1 MLCLLG
7 VGMSRAFVGP
17 LKNKNTETMSES
29 NNESE
34 SKLSAVEL
42 IKDASRY
49 LRGTIV
55 EELQG
60 DSDHFGKEDLQL
72 LKFHGTYQQ
81 DDREARGGATASGK
95 SEKQYSFMVRS
106 RIPAGIMT
114 AEQLIAHLDICDS
127 IGNSTLKITTRQ
139 GLQLHGILKSDLR
152 ECMQKINGVLMTT
165 LAACGD
171 VNRNTMACP
180 APYQDKVR
188 PAVQQLAFAIS
199 DHLSPRTKSY
209 YELWLKDLDSGEETL
224 QGGSDEEV
232 EPIYGKT
239 YLPRKFK
246 TAIAISYDNCTDV
259 YTNCLGFIAVVRDG
273 EVIGYNVVVGG
284 GLGVTPSAK
293 KTFPRLASR
302 MAFVTPEQAVGVAE
316 AVVKVQRDFGYRDDR
331 KRARLKYLIHDK
343 GVEWFRH
350 HVEAYYGTKLADCT
364 PDDVTEHNDH
374 MGWDA
379 QGDGRWF
386 YGFNVENGR
395 LYDNQQ
401 RAWKAA
407 LREICHELRPE
418 IRLTA
423 HQSLLF
429 CNIEDKD
436 RSRLESMIKRRN
448 LPLVNEISHVR
459 RWSIACVAL
468 PTCSLAI
475 TESERVLPAVIDTME
490 TVLSDLGLDKE
501 LFTVRMTG
509 CPNGCARP
517 YNADIGLVGKAKGKY
532 TVFVGGTR
540 LGTRLGFIY
549 KDLIPLE
556 KIVESLT
563 PLFVAFKGNRQE
575 NESFG
580 DFCARL
586 GLDGLHQLTGAAD
599 ASAGDSVAS

>member
-1 MLCLLG
+1 MT
-7 VGMSRAFVGP
+7 P
-17 LKNKNTETMSES
+17 TNTDA
-29 NNESE
+29 NNEP
-34 SKLSAVEL
+34 KLSPVEL

-49 LRGTIV
+49 LRGSIGS
-55 EELQG
+55 ELLS
-60 DSDHFGKEDLQL
+60 DSNHFGKDDLQL

-81 DDREARGGATASGK
+81 DDREQRKSSGESGK
-95 SEKQYSFMVRS
+95 SEKEYSFMVRT

-114 AEQLIAHLDICDS
+114 AQQLLAHLDLCDT

-139 GLQLHGILKSDLR
+139 GLQLHGILKQDLR
-152 ECMQKINGVLMTT
+152 ECMQKINQCMLTT

-180 APYQDKVR
+180 APYNDSVRATVQKLAQD
-188 PAVQQLAFAIS
+188 IS
-199 DHLSPRTKSY
+199 DHLSPRTQSY
-209 YELWLKDLDSGEETL
+209 YELWLKDLTSGQETL
-224 QGGSDEEV
+224 EGGSDQLV

-246 TAIAISYDNCTDV
+246 TAIALADDNCTDV

-273 EVIGYNVVVGG
+273 QVIGYNVVVGG

-331 KRARLKYLIHDK
+331 KRARLKYLVHDQGIEWMRHK
-343 GVEWFRH
+343 VE
-350 HVEAYYGTKLADCT
+350 EYYGTKLKDCT
-364 PDDVTEHNDH
+364 PDDVIEHRDH
-374 MGWDA
+374 MGWDE
-379 QGDGRWF
+379 QGDGRCF

-395 LYDNQQ
+395 LYDDDQ
-401 RAWKAA
+401 RAWKLA
-407 LREICHELRPE
+407 LREICEEFQPE

-423 HQSLLF
+423 HQSVLF
-429 CNIEDKD
+429 CNLPQNARPK
-436 RSRLESMIKRRN
+436 LEKIIKNRG
-448 LPLVNEISHVR
+448 LPLTEEISNVR

-468 PTCSLAI
+468 PTCGLAI
-475 TESERVLPAVIDTME
+475 TESERALPGVIDVME
-490 TVLSDLGLDKE
+490 QKLLELGLDKE

-532 TVFVGGTR
+532 TVYVGGTR

-549 KDLIPLE
+549 KDLVPLE
-556 KIVESLT
+556 KITDSLE
-563 PLFVAFKGNRQE
+563 PLFRAFRDQRTQA
-575 NESFG
+575 ESFG
-580 DFCARL
+580 DWCTRL
-586 GLDGLHQLTGAAD
+586 GLERLQELGA
-599 ASAGDSVAS
+599 

>member
-1 MLCLLG
+1 
-7 VGMSRAFVGP
+7 MSDDSMTP
-17 LKNKNTETMSES
+17 TNTDA
-29 NNESE
+29 NNEP
-34 SKLSAVEL
+34 KLSPVEL

-49 LRGTIV
+49 LRGSIGS
-55 EELQG
+55 ELLS
-60 DSDHFGKEDLQL
+60 DSNHFGKDDLQL

-81 DDREARGGATASGK
+81 DDREQRKSSGESGK
-95 SEKQYSFMVRS
+95 SEKEYSFMVRT

-114 AEQLIAHLDICDS
+114 AQQLLAHLDLCDT

-139 GLQLHGILKSDLR
+139 GLQLHGILKQDLR
-152 ECMQKINGVLMTT
+152 ECMQKINQCMLTT

-180 APYQDKVR
+180 APYNDSVRATVQKLAQD
-188 PAVQQLAFAIS
+188 IS
-199 DHLSPRTKSY
+199 DHLSPRTQSY
-209 YELWLKDLDSGEETL
+209 YELWLKDLTSGQETL
-224 QGGSDEEV
+224 EGGSDQLV

-246 TAIAISYDNCTDV
+246 TAIALADDNCTDV

-273 EVIGYNVVVGG
+273 QVIGYNVVVGG

-331 KRARLKYLIHDK
+331 KRARLKYLVHDQGIEWMRHK
-343 GVEWFRH
+343 VE
-350 HVEAYYGTKLADCT
+350 EYYGTKLKDCT
-364 PDDVTEHNDH
+364 PDDVIEHRDH
-374 MGWDA
+374 MGWDE
-379 QGDGRWF
+379 QGDGRCF

-395 LYDNQQ
+395 LYDDDQ
-401 RAWKAA
+401 RAWKLA
-407 LREICHELRPE
+407 LREICEEFQPE

-423 HQSLLF
+423 HQSVLF
-429 CNIEDKD
+429 CNLPQNARPK
-436 RSRLESMIKRRN
+436 LEKIIKNRG
-448 LPLVNEISHVR
+448 LPLTEEISNVR

-468 PTCSLAI
+468 PTCGLAI
-475 TESERVLPAVIDTME
+475 TESERALPGVIDVME
-490 TVLSDLGLDKE
+490 KKLLELGLDKE

-532 TVFVGGTR
+532 TVYVGGTR

-549 KDLIPLE
+549 KDLVPLE
-556 KIVESLT
+556 KITDSLE
-563 PLFVAFKGNRQE
+563 PLFRAFRDQRTQA
-575 NESFG
+575 ESFG
-580 DFCARL
+580 DWCTRL
-586 GLDGLHQLTGAAD
+586 GLERLQELGA
-599 ASAGDSVAS
+599 

>member
-1 MLCLLG
+1 MT
-7 VGMSRAFVGP
+7 P
-17 LKNKNTETMSES
+17 TNTDA
-29 NNESE
+29 NNEP
-34 SKLSAVEL
+34 KLSPVEL

-49 LRGTIV
+49 LRGSIGS
-55 EELQG
+55 ELLS
-60 DSDHFGKEDLQL
+60 DSNHFGKDDLQL

-81 DDREARGGATASGK
+81 DDREQRKSSGESGK
-95 SEKQYSFMVRS
+95 SEKEYSFMVRT

-114 AEQLIAHLDICDS
+114 AQQLLAHLDLCDT

-139 GLQLHGILKSDLR
+139 GLQLHGILKQDLR
-152 ECMQKINGVLMTT
+152 ECMQKINQCMLTT

-180 APYQDKVR
+180 APYNDSVRATVQKLAQD
-188 PAVQQLAFAIS
+188 IS
-199 DHLSPRTKSY
+199 DHLSPRTQSY
-209 YELWLKDLDSGEETL
+209 YELWLKDLTSGQETL
-224 QGGSDEEV
+224 EGGSDQLV

-246 TAIAISYDNCTDV
+246 SAIALADDNCTDV

-273 EVIGYNVVVGG
+273 QVIGYNVVVGG

-331 KRARLKYLIHDK
+331 KRARLKYLVHDQGIEWMRHK
-343 GVEWFRH
+343 VE
-350 HVEAYYGTKLADCT
+350 EYYGTKLKDCT
-364 PDDVTEHNDH
+364 PDDVIEHRDH
-374 MGWDA
+374 MGWDE
-379 QGDGRWF
+379 QGDGRCF

-395 LYDNQQ
+395 LYDDDQ
-401 RAWKAA
+401 RAWKLA
-407 LREICHELRPE
+407 LREICEEFQPE

-423 HQSLLF
+423 HQSVLF
-429 CNIEDKD
+429 CNLPQNARPK
-436 RSRLESMIKRRN
+436 LEKIIKNRG
-448 LPLVNEISHVR
+448 LPLTEEISNVR

-468 PTCSLAI
+468 PTCGLAI
-475 TESERVLPAVIDTME
+475 TESERALPGVIDVME
-490 TVLSDLGLDKE
+490 KKLLELGLDKE

-532 TVFVGGTR
+532 TVYVGGTR

-549 KDLIPLE
+549 KDLVPLE
-556 KIVESLT
+556 KITDSLE
-563 PLFVAFKGNRQE
+563 PLFRAFRDQRTQA
-575 NESFG
+575 ESFG
-580 DFCARL
+580 DWCTRL
-586 GLDGLHQLTGAAD
+586 GLERLQELGA
-599 ASAGDSVAS
+599 

>member
-1 MLCLLG
+1 MT
-7 VGMSRAFVGP
+7 P
-17 LKNKNTETMSES
+17 TNTDA
-29 NNESE
+29 NNEP
-34 SKLSAVEL
+34 KLSPVEL

-49 LRGTIV
+49 LRGSIGS
-55 EELQG
+55 ELLS
-60 DSDHFGKEDLQL
+60 DSNHFGKDDLQL

-81 DDREARGGATASGK
+81 DDREQRKSSGESGK
-95 SEKQYSFMVRS
+95 SEKEYSFMVRT

-114 AEQLIAHLDICDS
+114 AQQLLAHLDLCDT

-139 GLQLHGILKSDLR
+139 GLQLHGILKQDLR
-152 ECMQKINGVLMTT
+152 ECMQKINQCMLTT

-180 APYQDKVR
+180 APYNDSVRATVQKLAQD
-188 PAVQQLAFAIS
+188 IS
-199 DHLSPRTKSY
+199 DHLSPRTQSY
-209 YELWLKDLDSGEETL
+209 YELWLKDLTSGQETL
-224 QGGSDEEV
+224 EGGSDQLV

-246 TAIAISYDNCTDV
+246 TAIALADDNCTDV

-273 EVIGYNVVVGG
+273 QVIGYNVVVGG

-331 KRARLKYLIHDK
+331 KRARLKYLVHDQGIEWMRHK
-343 GVEWFRH
+343 VE
-350 HVEAYYGTKLADCT
+350 EYYGTKLKDCT
-364 PDDVTEHNDH
+364 PDDVIEHRDH
-374 MGWDA
+374 MGWDE
-379 QGDGRWF
+379 QGDGRCF

-395 LYDNQQ
+395 LYDDDQ
-401 RAWKAA
+401 RAWKLA
-407 LREICHELRPE
+407 LREICEEFQPE

-423 HQSLLF
+423 HQSVLF
-429 CNIEDKD
+429 CNLPQNARPK
-436 RSRLESMIKRRN
+436 LEKIIKNRG
-448 LPLVNEISHVR
+448 LPLTEEISNVR

-468 PTCSLAI
+468 PTCGLAI
-475 TESERVLPAVIDTME
+475 TESERALPGVIDVME
-490 TVLSDLGLDKE
+490 KKLLELGLDKE

-532 TVFVGGTR
+532 TVYVGGTR

-549 KDLIPLE
+549 KDLVPLE
-556 KIVESLT
+556 KITDSLE
-563 PLFVAFKGNRQE
+563 PLFRAFRDQRTQA
-575 NESFG
+575 ESFG
-580 DFCARL
+580 DWCTRL
-586 GLDGLHQLTGAAD
+586 GLERLQELGA
-599 ASAGDSVAS
+599 

>member
-1 MLCLLG
+1 
-7 VGMSRAFVGP
+7 
-17 LKNKNTETMSES
+17 MSET

-55 EELQG
+55 EELKG
-60 DSDHFGKEDLQL
+60 ESDHFGKDDLQL

-81 DDREARGGATASGK
+81 DDREARGSATASGK

-114 AEQLIAHLDICDS
+114 ADQLIAHLDICDS
-127 IGNSTLKITTRQ
+127 IGNATLKITTRQ

-152 ECMQKINGVLMTT
+152 ECMQKINGVMLTT

-180 APYQDKVR
+180 APYHDKVR

-209 YELWLKDLDSGEETL
+209 YELWLKDLETGEETL
-224 QGGSDEEV
+224 EGGSDEEF

-239 YLPRKFK
+239 YLPRKLK

-302 MAFVTPEQAVGVAE
+302 MAFVTPQQAVGVAE

-343 GVEWFRH
+343 GIEWFRH
-350 HVEAYYGTKLADCT
+350 QVEEYYGAKLADCT
-364 PDDVTEHNDH
+364 ADDVTEHNDH

-407 LREICHELRPE
+407 LREVCHELQPE

-429 CNIEDKD
+429 CNVEEKD
-436 RSRLESMIKRRN
+436 RSRLESMIKRRG
-448 LPLVNEISHVR
+448 LPLVSEISNVR

-468 PTCSLAI
+468 PTCGLAI
-475 TESERVLPAVIDTME
+475 TESERVLPSVIDDME
-490 TVLSDLGLDKE
+490 KSLADLGLDKE

-532 TVFVGGTR
+532 TLYVGGAR

-549 KDLIPLE
+549 RDMIPLE
-556 KIVESLT
+556 GIVETLT
-563 PLFVAFKGNRQE
+563 PLFVAFQGNRQG

-586 GLDGLHQLTGAAD
+586 GLEGLNAFTP
-599 ASAGDSVAS
+599 SAGSTSA

>member
-1 MLCLLG
+1 
-7 VGMSRAFVGP
+7 MS
-17 LKNKNTETMSES
+17 SEP
-29 NNESE
+29 NNDSE
-34 SKLSAVEL
+34 PKLSAVEL
-42 IKDASRY
+42 IKDSSRY
-49 LRGTIV
+49 LRGSIL
-55 EELQG
+55 EELRS
-60 DSDHFGKEDLQL
+60 DSDHFSKDDLQL
-72 LKFHGTYQQ
+72 LKFHGSYQQ

-114 AEQLIAHLDICDS
+114 AEQLLAHLDICDS
-127 IGNSTLKITTRQ
+127 IGNSTLKVTTRQ
-139 GLQLHGILKSDLR
+139 GLQLHGILKSNLR
-152 ECMQKINGVLMTT
+152 ECMQRIDRVLMTT

-180 APYQDKVR
+180 APYHDKVR
-188 PAVQQLAFAIS
+188 PAVQKLAFAIS
-199 DHLSPRTKSY
+199 DHLSPRTKAY
-209 YELWLKDLDSGEETL
+209 YELWLKDPDTGEETL
-224 QGGSDEEV
+224 EGGSDEEF

-284 GLGVTPSAK
+284 GLGITPSAK

-331 KRARLKYLIHDK
+331 KRARLKYLVHDK

-350 HVEAYYGTKLADCT
+350 QVEEYYGTKLADCT

-395 LYDNQQ
+395 LYDNQD
-401 RAWKAA
+401 RAWKMA
-407 LREICHELRPE
+407 LREICDELNPE

-423 HQSLLF
+423 HQSILF
-429 CNIEDKD
+429 CNIEEKD
-436 RSRLESMIKRRN
+436 RSRLEAMIKRRG
-448 LPLVNEISHVR
+448 LPLVHEISNVR
-459 RWSIACVAL
+459 RWSVACVAL
-468 PTCSLAI
+468 PTCGLAI
-475 TESERVLPAVIDTME
+475 TESERVLPSLMDTME
-490 TVLSDLGLDKE
+490 VALAKLGLDKE

-532 TVFVGGTR
+532 TVYVGGAR
-540 LGTRLGFIY
+540 LGNRLAFIY
-549 KDLIPLE
+549 KDMIPFE
-556 KIVESLT
+556 NIVETLQ
-563 PLFVAFKGNRQE
+563 PLFVAFKEGRQGT
-575 NESFG
+575 ESFG
-580 DFCARL
+580 DFCTRL
-586 GLDGLHQLTGAAD
+586 GVEGLNALATKETPSQESI
-599 ASAGDSVAS
+599 ASG

>member
-1 MLCLLG
+1 MHLLRG
-7 VGMSRAFVGP
+7 VGMPHAFITMDP
-17 LKNKNTETMSES
+17 QKIAATMSEP
-29 NNESE
+29 NQEPE
-34 SKLSAVEL
+34 PKLSAVEL
-42 IKDASRY
+42 IKDASRF

-55 EELQG
+55 EELRG
-60 DSDHFGKEDLQL
+60 DSDHFGKDDLQL

-81 DDREARGGATASGK
+81 DDREARGGATPSGK

-139 GLQLHGILKSDLR
+139 GLQLHGIVKSDLR
-152 ECMQKINGVLMTT
+152 ECMQKINGSMLTT

-180 APYQDKVR
+180 APYRDRVR

-224 QGGSDEEV
+224 EGGSDEEF
-232 EPIYGKT
+232 EPVYGKT

-293 KTFPRLASR
+293 KTFPRLATR

-316 AVVKVQRDFGYRDDR
+316 SIVKVQRDFGYRDDR
-331 KRARLKYLIHDK
+331 KRARLKYLIHDR
-343 GVEWFRH
+343 GIDWFRH
-350 HVEAYYGTKLADCT
+350 QVQEYFGTRLADCT

-395 LYDNQQ
+395 LYDSEQ
-401 RAWKAA
+401 RGWKIA
-407 LREICHELRPE
+407 LREICDELRPE

-429 CNIEDKD
+429 CNIEERD
-436 RSRLESMIKRRN
+436 RSKLESMIKRRG
-448 LPLVNEISHVR
+448 LPLVDEISNVR

-468 PTCSLAI
+468 PTCGLAI
-475 TESERVLPAVIDTME
+475 TESERVLPQVIDSMDKA
-490 TVLSDLGLDKE
+490 LSDLGLEKE
-501 LFTVRMTG
+501 WFTVRMTG

-532 TVFVGGTR
+532 TIYVGGSR
-540 LGTRLGFIY
+540 LGTRLGYIY
-549 KDLIPLE
+549 KDMIPLE
-556 KIVESLT
+556 NIVETLT
-563 PLFVAFKGNRQE
+563 PLFVAFQRNRNDSE
-575 NESFG
+575 PFG
-580 DFCARL
+580 DFCARV
-586 GLDGLHQLTGAAD
+586 GLEGL
-599 ASAGDSVAS
+599 SA

>member
-1 MLCLLG
+1 
-7 VGMSRAFVGP
+7 MS
-17 LKNKNTETMSES
+17 SEP
-29 NNESE
+29 NNDSE
-34 SKLSAVEL
+34 PKLSAVEL
-42 IKDASRY
+42 IKDSSRY
-49 LRGTIV
+49 LRGTIL
-55 EELQG
+55 EELRT
-60 DSDHFGKEDLQL
+60 DTDHFSKDDLQL
-72 LKFHGTYQQ
+72 LKFHGSYQQ
-81 DDREARGGATASGK
+81 DDREARGGATSSGK

-114 AEQLIAHLDICDS
+114 AEQLLAHLDICDS
-127 IGNSTLKITTRQ
+127 IGNTTLKVTTRQ
-139 GLQLHGILKSDLR
+139 GLQLHGILKSNLR
-152 ECMQKINGVLMTT
+152 ECMQRIDHVLMTT

-180 APYQDKVR
+180 APYQDNVR
-188 PAVQQLAFAIS
+188 PAVQKLAFAIS
-199 DHLSPRTKSY
+199 DHLSPRTKAY
-209 YELWLKDLDSGEETL
+209 YELWLKDPDTGEETL
-224 QGGSDEEV
+224 EGGSDEEF

-246 TAIAISYDNCTDV
+246 TAIAISFDNCTDV

-331 KRARLKYLIHDK
+331 KRARLKYLVHDK

-350 HVEAYYGTKLADCT
+350 QVEEYYGTKLADCT

-395 LYDNQQ
+395 LYDNQD
-401 RAWKAA
+401 RAWKMA
-407 LREICHELRPE
+407 LREICDELNPE

-423 HQSLLF
+423 HQSILF
-429 CNIEDKD
+429 CNIEEKD
-436 RSRLESMIKRRN
+436 RSRLEAMIKRRG
-448 LPLVNEISHVR
+448 LPLVHEISNVR
-459 RWSIACVAL
+459 RWSVACVAL
-468 PTCSLAI
+468 PTCGLAI
-475 TESERVLPAVIDTME
+475 TESERVLPSLIDSME
-490 TVLSDLGLDKE
+490 VALANLGLDKE

-532 TVFVGGTR
+532 TVFIGGAR
-540 LGTRLGFIY
+540 LGTRLAFIY
-549 KDLIPLE
+549 KDLVPFE
-556 KIVESLT
+556 NIVDTLQ
-563 PLFVAFKGNRQE
+563 PLFVAFKE
-575 NESFG
+575 NQQGSESFG

-586 GLDGLHQLTGAAD
+586 GLEGLNALVSKESSSHESI
-599 ASAGDSVAS
+599 ASG

>member
-1 MLCLLG
+1 MT
-7 VGMSRAFVGP
+7 P
-17 LKNKNTETMSES
+17 TNTDA
-29 NNESE
+29 NNEP
-34 SKLSAVEL
+34 KLSPVEL

-49 LRGTIV
+49 LRGSIGS
-55 EELQG
+55 ELLS
-60 DSDHFGKEDLQL
+60 DSNHFGKDDLQL

-81 DDREARGGATASGK
+81 DDREQRKSSGESGK
-95 SEKQYSFMVRS
+95 SEKEYSFMVRT

-114 AEQLIAHLDICDS
+114 AQQLLAHLDLCDT

-139 GLQLHGILKSDLR
+139 GLQLHGILKQDLR
-152 ECMQKINGVLMTT
+152 ECMQKINQCMLTT

-180 APYQDKVR
+180 APYNDSVRATVQKLAQD
-188 PAVQQLAFAIS
+188 IS
-199 DHLSPRTKSY
+199 DHLSPRTQSY
-209 YELWLKDLDSGEETL
+209 YELWLKDLTSGQETL
-224 QGGSDEEV
+224 EGGSDQLV

-246 TAIAISYDNCTDV
+246 TAIALADDNCTDV

-273 EVIGYNVVVGG
+273 QVIGYNVVVGG

-331 KRARLKYLIHDK
+331 KRARLKYLVHDQGIEWMRHK
-343 GVEWFRH
+343 VE
-350 HVEAYYGTKLADCT
+350 EYYGTKLKDCT
-364 PDDVTEHNDH
+364 PDDVIEHRDH
-374 MGWDA
+374 MGWDE
-379 QGDGRWF
+379 QGDGRCF

-395 LYDNQQ
+395 LYDDDQ
-401 RAWKAA
+401 RAWKLA
-407 LREICHELRPE
+407 LREICEEFQPE

-423 HQSLLF
+423 HQSVLF
-429 CNIEDKD
+429 CNLPQNARPK
-436 RSRLESMIKRRN
+436 LEKIIKNRG
-448 LPLVNEISHVR
+448 LPLTEEISNVR

-468 PTCSLAI
+468 PTCGLAI
-475 TESERVLPAVIDTME
+475 TESERALPGVIDVME
-490 TVLSDLGLDKE
+490 KKLLELGLDKE

-532 TVFVGGTR
+532 TVYVGGTR

-549 KDLIPLE
+549 KDLVPLE
-556 KIVESLT
+556 KITDSLE
-563 PLFVAFKGNRQE
+563 PLFRAFRDQRTQA
-575 NESFG
+575 ESFG
-580 DFCARL
+580 DWCTRL
-586 GLDGLHQLTGAAD
+586 GLERLQERGA
-599 ASAGDSVAS
+599 